1 MKTRK
6 ELAGVLRKRQV
17 ELLSVTGPQLGI
29 TKEKIEKLS
38 DDQIIESYVKC
49 NRCGKRLATMEDV
62 DRVLYANPKTFD
74 EFWDL
79 LESLVRLREIAKKG
93 MLKFKKRGNRQR
105 KKDRKG

>member
-17 ELLSVTGPQLGI
+17 ELLPVTGPQLGI

-49 NRCGKRLATMEDV
+49 NRCGKKLATMEDV
-62 DRVLYANPKTFD
+62 DRTLYANPKTFD

-79 LESLVRLREIAKKG
+79 LESLVRLREMARKGTLKSKKQDP
-93 MLKFKKRGNRQR
+93 KQR
-105 KKDRKG
+105 KKERKD